1 MSLILSIYLALVQA
15 KGKNK
20 RIKLTHLSALS
31 ASIFCRLL
39 ALMCIPNWK
48 IQNMKGWLL
57 ILNLS

>member
-1 MSLILSIYLALVQA
+1 MSLILSIYLALAQA

-48 IQNMKGWLL
+48 IQNMKGYK
-57 ILNLS
+57 I